1 MVVHLIT
8 MEETLE
14 YFQRGDE
21 FFDATK
27 YMEAIK
33 FFEKFVKFYNEHNEI
48 DETNRNIKISEA
60 YFRIGRS
67 FLRLGKLNRS
77 IESFSQA
84 LTCNPGHV
92 FAYIMK
98 GFALQDIQRRLEGEQ
113 MFKKALLLIEDN
125 ECNFNFDNETVEFIS
140 LFKTLINEENESNF
154 NFTMTTK
161 NVVFIFKN
169 IKNPYFK
176 KPS

>member
-1 MVVHLIT
+1 
-8 MEETLE
+8 MEETQEFYL
-14 YFQRGDE
+14 QRGDE

-27 YMEAIK
+27 YMEAIQ
-33 FFEKFVKFYNEHNEI
+33 FYEKFVKFYNKPNDV
-48 DETNRNIKISEA
+48 DETNGNIEISEA

-84 LTCNPGHV
+84 LTCNPHHV

-98 GFALQDIQRRLEGEQ
+98 GFALQDIQRKQEGEQ
-113 MFKKALLLIEDN
+113 MFETALKLIE
-125 ECNFNFDNETVEFIS
+125 
-140 LFKTLINEENESNF
+140 ENSESNF

-161 NVVFIFKN
+161 TLNLYISLFSKRN
-169 IKNPYFK
+169 QSK
-176 KPS
+176 